1 MRSSPSE
8 LEKAAH
14 PVRVFPHKATD
25 LGRISQF
32 GCHSWPVRRTGG
44 PGRGRGPE
52 PQVTTRLSPSTL
64 IVFSGSGLGAGGFTT
79 DPSVIE
85 YLLP

>member
-14 PVRVFPHKATD
+14 PVRVFPHRATD

-32 GCHSWPVRRTGG
+32 GRHSRPCVEKPRG
-44 PGRGRGPE
+44 PGRGPE

-79 DPSVIE
+79 EPSVIE

>member
-8 LEKAAH
+8 LEK
-14 PVRVFPHKATD
+14 PHTRYASSRT
-25 LGRISQF
+25 RPQISAESASSVAIR
-32 GCHSWPVRRTGG
+32 GLCGEPA
-44 PGRGRGPE
+44 GRGRGPE